1 MAAITREAPLRRLD
15 WFPADGLDVG
25 IYEEAAKQGKTVSMF
40 LEDLKAQKTETPY
53 VGMTKAEVLRTRRQ
67 MEAAGKAAPLTA
79 FEECL
84 WAAGIRAFGQHTDV
98 VAKFF
103 DYSDVDVLFPEF
115 WSDRVAA
122 GMLASSLVPAFVM
135 SENVIDATSYHK
147 LYIEDS
153 QGDRALADVVAG
165 EELPETKILVSEK
178 SVVLKKYGR
187 YVTVTYEDI
196 KYQRL
201 NVFGRAL
208 ERIGQQ
214 IDVDRTD
221 RLFDVL
227 INGDGSQDGAATT
240 VQSGT
245 SGDMD
250 TTDVIN
256 WATCLP
262 TPYKMNAHAGRK
274 AQLKLWYAVL
284 AGFQNPMT
292 TWGFVGITLP
302 TTHEWDRSVIDSDYL
317 IGVDSRYAVEHL
329 TMGPVLTEVEKL
341 VRRQVQGT
349 AISHRDAFAIFD
361 RNAIAIF
368 DGTHA

>member
-1 MAAITREAPLRRLD
+1 MADARSAIVEAMMKLAAERRFEDISIRDIAAEAGVSLADFRDAFPSKGAALGGFSRKIDRAVLSVPL
-15 WFPADGLDVG
+15 G
-25 IYEEAAKQGKTVSMF
+25 E
-40 LEDLKAQKTETPY
+40 
-53 VGMTKAEVLRTRRQ
+53 
-67 MEAAGKAAPLTA
+67 
-79 FEECL
+79 
-84 WAAGIRAFGQHTDV
+84 
-98 VAKFF
+98 
-103 DYSDVDVLFPEF
+103 
-115 WSDRVAA
+115 
-122 GMLASSLVPAFVM
+122 LASSSA
-135 SENVIDATSYHK
+135 
-147 LYIEDS
+147 
-153 QGDRALADVVAG
+153 R
-165 EELPETKILVSEK
+165 
-178 SVVLKKYGR
+178 
-187 YVTVTYEDI
+187 
-196 KYQRL
+196 
-201 NVFGRAL
+201 
-208 ERIGQQ
+208 
-214 IDVDRTD
+214 D